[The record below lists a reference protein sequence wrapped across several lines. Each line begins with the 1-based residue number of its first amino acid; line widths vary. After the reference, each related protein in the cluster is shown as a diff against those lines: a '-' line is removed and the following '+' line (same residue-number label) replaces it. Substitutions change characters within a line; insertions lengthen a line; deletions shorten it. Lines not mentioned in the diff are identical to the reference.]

1 MMLRR
6 SADKVSNIRRP
17 HRLTRSLGAV
27 VLASTLSA
35 GGMLLASTGAGAVSG
50 LTVASELNG
59 TDSIF
64 VDSAGNI
71 YSGSRR
77 FGTVQKTT
85 PTGLTT
91 TLARGMQYPGL
102 FTMDSLGNL
111 YAANTN
117 SSGIVKIT
125 PSGTASTFATPS
137 YPTGMAFGPNG
148 NLYVTEYFAGDVME
162 IDTGGSVANIISV
175 PAPHAIV
182 FDAEGNAYITSYGN
196 GEIYKIPAGIHNAV
210 SFATTPGALA
220 DQLFMNPSGT
230 TIYETSVGNDF
241 VNQIDVATG
250 AVTTLAT
257 DSSLAQPCNGAV
269 DSTGNLFIGPCANHV
284 IVKITPAGVVST
296 VFTDRNIGA
305 LFASGSLLYVG
316 QKHTVQLFG
325 ASSPSAPSQVK
336 AKPHGSRVK
345 ISWQAPSSN
354 GGARITRYKVSMSPG
369 GKSCKTSRH
378 SCTIKKLSTKKR
390 YTVKV
395 RAMNAAGTGPAAILR
410 HVKG

>member
-6 SADKVSNIRRP
+6 SADKVSNFRRP

-35 GGMLLASTGAGAVSG
+35 GGTLLASTGAGAVSG
-50 LTVASELNG
+50 LTVASGLDG
-59 TDSIF
+59 TSSIF

-71 YSGSRR
+71 YSGSWAA
-77 FGTVQKTT
+77 GTVQKTT
-85 PTGLTT
+85 QAGLTT
-91 TLARGMQYPGL
+91 TLASGMQYPGL

-111 YAANTN
+111 YVANTN
-117 SSGIVKIT
+117 SSGILKIT

-175 PAPHAIV
+175 PTPHAIV
-182 FDAEGNAYITSYGN
+182 FDPAGNAYITSYGN
-196 GEIYKIPAGIHNAV
+196 GEIYKILAGTHNAV

-230 TIYETSVGNDF
+230 TIYETSRGDDF

-257 DSSLAQPCNGAV
+257 DSSLAQPCNGAIA
-269 DSTGNLFIGPCANHV
+269 STGNLFIGSCTNWV
-284 IVKITPAGVVST
+284 IDKITPAGVVSR
-296 VFTDRNIGA
+296 VFRGSPGA
-305 LFASGSLLYVG
+305 LFTSGSLLYVG
-316 QKHTVQLFG
+316 KNHTVRLFG
-325 ASSPSAPSQVK
+325 ASSPSAPSHVE
-336 AKPHGSRVK
+336 AKPHGSRVT

-354 GGARITRYKVSMSPG
+354 GGARITKYKVSMSPG

-378 SCTIKKLSTKKR
+378 SCSIKKLSIKKR